1 MGLENQVALVTGA
14 ATEIGCAYVKY
25 LLQNKVKVL
34 LCDVN
39 VNKCQV
45 ILRKFLKEFPNSSLF
60 STKCDVTNEDEF
72 ENAFKTCI
80 KYFGRLD
87 IVINSAGV
95 FNNSTERQWSDTVN
109 INYGGVVRGTLLA
122 IKYMGIPNGG
132 SGGTVI
138 QTSSLMVFSD
148 SYHCS
153 PMYLSTKKYMME
165 FTKSFGKKHHFSL
178 HGVKIIT
185 LCPEFTAVNWAR
197 PVYKNESMH
206 QNGERVDEEL
216 EDSKTNQ
223 QNIEKQKLDNIGN
236 ALITILDYGKTG
248 ETWIVE
254 DNKPPRLIE
263 Y

>member
-14 ATEIGCAYVKY
+14 TSEIGYAYVKY

-39 VNKCQV
+39 VNECQ
-45 ILRKFLKEFPNSSLF
+45 IISRKFLKKFQNINIF
-60 STKCDVTNEDEF
+60 STKCDVTNEEEF

-80 KYFGRLD
+80 KHFGRLD
-87 IVINSAGV
+87 IVINNAGV
-95 FNNSTERQWSDTVN
+95 FDNSIEQRWSATVN

-165 FTKSFGKKHHFSL
+165 FTKSFGSSW
-178 HGVKIIT
+178 
-185 LCPEFTAVNWAR
+185 C
-197 PVYKNESMH
+197 KNYYIMS
-206 QNGERVDEEL
+206 G
-216 EDSKTNQ
+216 
-223 QNIEKQKLDNIGN
+223 I
-236 ALITILDYGKTG
+236 YC
-248 ETWIVE
+248 
-254 DNKPPRLIE
+254 

>member
-14 ATEIGCAYVKY
+14 ASDVGYAYVKC
-25 LLQNKVKVL
+25 LLLNKVKVL
-34 LCDVN
+34 LCDIN
-39 VNKCQV
+39 LDGCQA
-45 ILRKFLKEFPNSSLF
+45 IEHQFLKEFQNINIF

-87 IVINSAGV
+87 IVINNAGV
-95 FNNSTERQWSDTVN
+95 FDNSIERQWSATVN

-138 QTSSLMVFSD
+138 QTSSLWAFSD

-153 PMYLSTKKYMME
+153 PMYLSTKKYLME
-165 FTKSFGKKHHFSL
+165 FTKSFGKKNNFSL

-185 LCPEFTAVNWAR
+185 LCPEFTAINCVR
-197 PVYKNESMH
+197 LVCKNETLQKNEH
-206 QNGERVDEEL
+206 RVAEV
-216 EDSKTNQ
+216 EDLKNIQQSPKIQKT
-223 QNIEKQKLDNIGN
+223 DNIGN
-236 ALITILDYGKTG
+236 ALITILQHGKTG

-254 DNKPPRLIE
+254 NNKPLRLVE
-263 Y
+263 